1 MITINLDK
9 AREIHKDKM
18 REARTPKLA
27 ALDVQFMRA
36 VEQAD
41 AVKQSEIA
49 VEKQALRDVT
59 KDPAIAAAS
68 DVNALKAA
76 WPEILG
82 DSPYA

>member
-41 AVKQSEIA
+41 AAKQAEIA
-49 VEKQALRDVT
+49 AEKQALRDVT
-59 KDPAIAAAS
+59 KDPDIAAAT
-68 DVNALKAA
+68 DVEELKAA

-82 DSPYA
+82 SSPYA